1 MTIAPLSSIIV
12 ALGLVPVAFL
22 FCHAFL
28 SGRGKNRFHPVS
40 GTVAITW
47 DLSLSI
53 GYMLYRTF
61 GGVVDD
67 TTLRLTPALT
77 GYFAVHIATAILVMS
92 LEFAVLALGIYQL
105 KVRAPNIWH
114 RKLTRVLF
122 YVWWF
127 AFLSGELFFLVMYVF

>member
-67 TTLRLTPALT
+67 TTLHLTPALD

>member
-77 GYFAVHIATAILVMS
+77 GYFAVHIATAIMVMS